1 MKKHLLIILL
11 AALTALASTQTTEE
25 SDIKKVCESETSS
38 WLSGDLKS
46 YEDCW
51 KVQPYSFVLVSLE
64 DGTLVSLTADQIS
77 SPDPKVMGGG
87 GTFENTQYNI
97 RINGNNAW
105 AAYNEVKTSPKG
117 EQMHSKEVRMLEKI
131 DGKWK
136 IVGISVHHYKKP

>member
-11 AALTALASTQTTEE
+11 AALPALASTQTTDE

-38 WLSGDLKS
+38 WLRGDLKS

-87 GTFENTQYNI
+87 GTFENSQYNI
-97 RINGNNAW
+97 KINGNNAW
-105 AAYNEVKTSPKG
+105 ATYAEVKTSSKG
-117 EQMHSKEVRMLEKI
+117 EQTPSKEVRILEKI

-136 IVGISVHHYKKP
+136 IVAISVHHYKKQ